1 MKPYPPP
8 RKFHVQSHPFRERSL
23 TVKHTPACPSYLI
36 PLLNLFASHGEA
48 AYPVGGC
55 VRDTLMG
62 TVPHDWDV
70 AVTTPPDTTIA
81 ICKAAG
87 YRVIPTGIQHG
98 TVSVLTPHSGDP
110 ADREGTYDL
119 IECTTCRTEVG
130 YTDGRHPDAVTF
142 TGLIEDDL
150 SRRDFT
156 VNAMAFS
163 RDDEGLTVIDL
174 FGGRDDLQNGI
185 IRAVGDPD
193 TRFSEDALRLM
204 RAIRFA
210 VKLGFTIE
218 ENTYAAIR
226 RQAEGLSRISRERI
240 SEEFQKIMTSPR
252 PEQGISLLTETG
264 LMPYVL
270 PHGIAPTGTG
280 DLSSLPSDFTIRM
293 ACLMWGKDDAK
304 ITENLAGLRLPNT
317 VRKDILAI
325 TRSCIMSAQP
335 FSKNAR
341 RWRHALGDLALP
353 ALAVRVARG
362 DVSAENLAQLVRD
375 SIEKNEPVRIAD
387 LDING
392 TDLISLGFKP
402 GRLLQDILCDLLEVV
417 WNDPAKNTREELIKE
432 ALKRKD

>member
-1 MKPYPPP
+1 MK
-8 RKFHVQSHPFRERSL
+8 HV
-23 TVKHTPACPSYLI
+23 PACPPYLI

-62 TVPHDWDV
+62 VQPHDWDV
-70 AVTTPPDTTIA
+70 AVTTIPDTTMA

-98 TVSVLTPHSGDP
+98 TVSVLAPHSGDP

-119 IECTTCRTEVG
+119 IECTTCRTEGG
-130 YTDGRHPDAVTF
+130 YADGRHPDAVTF

-163 RDDEGLTVIDL
+163 RGEEGLTVLDL
-174 FGGRDDLQNGI
+174 FGGRDDLQSGI

-204 RAIRFA
+204 RAVRFA

-218 ENTYAAIR
+218 ENTYAAICR
-226 RQAEGLSRISRERI
+226 CAEGLSRISRERI
-240 SEEFQKIMTSPR
+240 SEEFQKILTSPQ
-252 PEQGISLLTETG
+252 PERGIALLTETG

-270 PHGIAPTGTG
+270 PQGISPSGTG
-280 DLSSLPSDFTIRM
+280 NLSSLPADFTTRM
-293 ACLMWGKDDAK
+293 ACLMWGKDDAR
-304 ITENLAGLRLPNT
+304 IIENLAGLRLPNT
-317 VRKDILAI
+317 VRKDIEAI
-325 TRSCIMSAQP
+325 TRSYLLSTP
-335 FSKNAR
+335 PTPKRAR
-341 RWRHALGDLALP
+341 QWRHALGDLALP

-362 DVSAENLAQLVRD
+362 ETSAEDLARLVRD

-392 TDLISLGFKP
+392 NDLIALGFKP

-417 WNDPAKNTREELIKE
+417 WNDPGKNIREELIKE
-432 ALKRKD
+432 AIRRKD